1 MEKKRMFYARS
12 RIIGFEQ
19 KIGLKMKLTLLLL
32 LVGFLNLMASEGY
45 SQMAKLT
52 ISFKNATVEQ
62 VLAGIEDNSE
72 FNFVYNRDV
81 IDLDRKVDVNY
92 KDAKVNDILG
102 DLFKNTNVTYRLID
116 RTIVL
121 STLSEAG
128 FIQQSRNISG
138 KVTDSFG
145 APLPGVTVVLK
156 GTTNGTITDLEGN
169 YLLSNVPPNATI
181 VFSFV
186 GMKTIEKEV
195 SGQSVINVSMTDE
208 TIGLEEVVA
217 IGYGTARKSDLT
229 GAVASVQGENLSKR
243 STQQLSTA
251 MQGQMAGV
259 QVTRS
264 SGAPGASATIR
275 IRGITTLSNN
285 DPLVIVDGVPS
296 SLNDVVA
303 ADVETMTVLKDAASA
318 SIYGSRAAAGVILI
332 TTKRAKQNQFSF
344 DYNYEYG
351 IDKPTTQPKNGDVID
366 WMNVQNEVKWND
378 GASDPYSQYSQETI
392 ASWLSNNAT
401 DPWHYPNTDWVDL
414 ILKKSTSHE
423 QHMLSVSGG
432 TERLRTKSTFNYQKG
447 DGYYLNKSYERFAGR
462 VNNDYKIT
470 NWLNANLD
478 LDFSKSTAISPS
490 QINAIYWAY
499 LVAPYY
505 TPRWED
511 GRYADVKDGANPL
524 AGLEQGGTNN
534 IDYYKFGA
542 KAQFDITPM
551 NGLTLTAIVAPRYA
565 FTNGKKFSR
574 AVPVY
579 YENGST
585 TNMQLHKVT
594 GLEESRNNNNSF
606 TTQFY
611 GNYQKKLGEHSF
623 NIMAGY
629 EGYSYKWEE
638 LGASRTNYLL
648 DTYPYLNIG
657 PEDYQYNLG
666 KAGHNA
672 YESVFGRLMYSY
684 KNKYMIQGN
693 VRSDGSSRFAENFR
707 WGTFYSTSAGWV
719 ISEESWFKNNFVD
732 YLKLRGSIGQLGNER
747 IGSEF
752 PYQAA
757 INFGN
762 SYMYDKSTSSVTAV
776 QNAAQV
782 YYAFE
787 NITWETTTTYGGG
800 LDLHLVDS
808 RLRLSGDYYYKK
820 TNDMLLVLG
829 FPSYAGFSA
838 PQQNAGDMYTKGW
851 DVEVGWSDKIGDFW
865 YSVSANLSDYRSKMG
880 YLGDKRTIHAND
892 DRDENNRYKYYEKGS
907 YYNEW
912 FLYKTDG
919 LFQTDADLYD
929 ANGNKYPT
937 LTAND
942 KAGNIKYM
950 DTDDSKTI
958 NSDDK
963 VGLGNSLPEYLYGG
977 NIAMGWKGFD
987 FNLSFQ
993 GVGHQRVLFN
1003 SAWIQPLKEQWGAV
1017 PELLLDNYWSQ
1028 HNTEVQNLKAK
1039 YPRLTYTNTTNTFT
1053 PSDYWL
1059 FNGAYF
1065 RVKNITLGYSVP
1077 KNLLSKAKIKDL
1089 RCYLSVNDLPA
1100 ISNYPKGW
1108 DPEVG
1113 SSSDF
1118 ISTSFILGVN
1128 VKF

>member
-1 MEKKRMFYARS
+1 MKIIRQSNDGLLPSFKKIWLIMKLNFFLILLTVLQVSASVSAQTTRLD
-12 RIIGFEQ
+12 
-19 KIGLKMKLTLLLL
+19 LKMKDATIAQIFDEIERHSD
-32 LVGFLNLMASEGY
+32 VYFFYNK
-45 SQMAKLT
+45 SQIDENRT
-52 ISFKNATVEQ
+52 ISVDFRNKTIDEILKGLVSELSLTYEIVGKN
-62 VLAGIEDNSE
+62 IIIKSNSE
-72 FNFVYNRDV
+72 
-81 IDLDRKVDVNY
+81 
-92 KDAKVNDILG
+92 
-102 DLFKNTNVTYRLID
+102 
-116 RTIVL
+116 
-121 STLSEAG
+121 
-128 FIQQSRNISG
+128 IQQQNI
-138 KVTDSFG
+138 KVTGSVRNSTG
-145 APLPGVTVVLK
+145 ETLPGVTVVVK
-156 GTTNGTITDLEGN
+156 GSAGGTISDADGKYVLT
-169 YLLSNVPPNATI
+169 NVPSGGTLI
-181 VFSFV
+181 FSFV
-186 GMKTIEKEV
+186 GMKKIEVPVGGKSTVDVVME
-195 SGQSVINVSMTDE
+195 DE
-208 TIGLEEVVA
+208 TIGIEEVVA

-229 GAVASVQGENLSKR
+229 GAVANVQGENLAKR

-251 MQGQMAGV
+251 MQGQMSGV

-303 ADVETMTVLKDAASA
+303 SDVETMTVLKDAASA

-332 TTKRAKQNQFSF
+332 TTKRAKKNQFSF
-344 DYNYEYG
+344 DYNYEFG
-351 IDKPTTQPKNGDVID
+351 IDKPTAQPKNGNVID

-392 ASWLSNNAT
+392 NSWLTNNAT
-401 DPWHYPNTDWVDL
+401 DPYHYPNTDWVDL
-414 ILKKSTSHE
+414 LLKKTTSHE
-423 QHMLSVSGG
+423 QHTLSVSGG
-432 TERLRTKSTFNYQKG
+432 TEKLRTKSTFNYQKG

-470 NWLNANLD
+470 SWLSANLD
-478 LDFSKSTAISPS
+478 LDFSKSTAVSPS

-499 LVAPYY
+499 LAAPYY
-505 TPRWED
+505 APKWED
-511 GRYADVKDGANPL
+511 GRYADSKDGANAL

-534 IDYYKFGA
+534 VDYYKFGA
-542 KAQFDITPM
+542 KAQFDVTPLS
-551 NGLTLTAIVAPRYA
+551 GLTLTAIFAPRYQ
-565 FTNGKKFSR
+565 FTKGKKFSR
-574 AVPVY
+574 AVPLF

-585 TNMQLHKVT
+585 VYMQAHKIT
-594 GLEESRNNNNSF
+594 SLEEARNDNNSL
-606 TTQFY
+606 TYQFY
-611 GNYQKKLGEHSF
+611 GNYQKKWGDHSF
-623 NIMAGY
+623 SAMAGY
-629 EGYSYKWEE
+629 EGYSYEWENE
-638 LGASRTNYLL
+638 GASRTNYLL

-657 PEDYQYNLG
+657 PEDYQYNSG
-666 KAGHNA
+666 SAGHNA
-672 YESVFGRLMYSY
+672 YESLFGRLIYSY

-693 VRSDGSSRFAENFR
+693 VRSDGSSRFADAYR

-719 ISEESWFKNNFVD
+719 MSEEPWFKNNVID

-800 LDLHLVDS
+800 LDLKLLDN
-808 RLRLSGDYYYKK
+808 RLSFSGDYYYKK
-820 TNDMLLVLG
+820 TGDMLLTLG

-851 DVEVGWSDKIGDFW
+851 DTELSWSDRLGDFW

-880 YLGDKRTIHAND
+880 YLGDKRTIDGN
-892 DRDENNRYKYYEKGS
+892 YIYEQGS
-907 YYNEW
+907 YYYEW
-912 FLYKTDG
+912 FMYKTDG

-942 KAGNIKYM
+942 KAGNIKYL
-950 DTDDSKTI
+950 DTNDSGTI

-963 VGLGNSLPEYLYGG
+963 VRLGNSLPEYLYGG

-993 GVGHQRVLFN
+993 GVGYQRSLFN

-1017 PELLLDNYWSQ
+1017 PELLLGNYWSQ
-1028 HNTEVQNLKAK
+1028 HNTAEQNLNAK
-1039 YPRLTYTNTTNTFT
+1039 YPRLTFTNTTNTYT
-1053 PSDYWL
+1053 GSDYWL
-1059 FNGAYF
+1059 FNGGYF
-1065 RVKNITLGYSVP
+1065 RVKNITLGYTLP
-1077 KNLLSKAKIKDL
+1077 KDMTSKAKVESMRL
-1089 RCYLSVNDLPA
+1089 YLSVNDLPA

-1113 SSSDF
+1113 STSDF